1 MKSPYVRPQTVTPT
15 GIATGAILLVTLVM
29 AASLL
34 FDQPAANPSGST
46 TIVQTAAHAK
56 G

>member
-1 MKSPYVRPQTVTPT
+1 MNSPYSRTHRVSPT
-15 GIATGAILLVTLVM
+15 GIATASILLVTLCM

-34 FDQPAANPSGST
+34 FDQPTERASAGT
-46 TIVQTAAHAK
+46 TVVQTTAHAK